1 MKMFSIGTS
10 EEVNMFI
17 RKDLI
22 IAIGD
27 YSLAENKRKCKEAKE
42 KYMLSDYSMGNKKE
56 SVIFTADGVVYI
68 SAIPTKELIKLFE
81 ED

>member
-1 MKMFSIGTS
+1 MFSIGTS

>member
-1 MKMFSIGTS
+1 MFSIGTS

-22 IAIGD
+22 TAIGD

-56 SVIFTADGVVYI
+56 SVIFTADGIVYI